1 MCFVSTWAIA
11 SFSPEVAGFFLEARV
26 WGPAEAIFGAQRG
39 PVLGLRESTFGIQR
53 VQFGDSESLVLGLR
67 ESTFGIQRVHFWNSE
82 SPGLFTFY
90 VINQFQRVQFSN
102 SESSVWRIQ
111 RVQFGQFRESSFEFR
126 KSSSLGET
134 VRFSQIFAER
144 GAECTHALAS
154 DLRRRTSI
162 GNPANIWQ
170 ESSKHLAKLGVKNK
184 NEKTPGFEQNQE
196 NIRQHLEQVWHNLAR
211 SSEHVPKTLRFRRK
225 IGQPVAVCTP
235 SSKLCCTQGGVHRQR
250 QSQTQERTLRKWG
263 TIKHDFVKLQ
273 RGQI

>member
-53 VQFGDSESLVLGLR
+53 VQFGDSESSVLGLR

-144 GAECTHALAS
+144 GGGVHARVALRFEKT
-154 DLRRRTSI
+154 DLHRK
-162 GNPANIWQ
+162 
-170 ESSKHLAKLGVKNK
+170 SSKHLARIQQTSSQVGRK
-184 NEKTPGFEQNQE
+184 EQ
-196 NIRQHLEQVWHNLAR
+196 
-211 SSEHVPKTLRFRRK
+211 K
-225 IGQPVAVCTP
+225 
-235 SSKLCCTQGGVHRQR
+235 
-250 QSQTQERTLRKWG
+250 
-263 TIKHDFVKLQ
+263 
-273 RGQI
+273 